1 MIVWHRSAE
10 LLLRTVWQ
18 SATMELGVDDLYGD
32 IDERFES
39 TVAQEV
45 RQNRAAMS
53 LCGLPL

>member
-1 MIVWHRSAE
+1 MWP
-10 LLLRTVWQ
+10 

-45 RQNRAAMS
+45 RENRAAMS